1 MLSLFRF
8 CQFWMEDE
16 LEWLVQSILGTSL
29 EDLFII
35 CLTKFLTQFLDS
47 ACDVII
53 THVLLI
59 LDERYLFWM
68 KGKMRWLVPS
78 ILGVL
83 LENSFTICRKEF
95 GEMGKAI
102 IFRGF
107 FTVQKHSYSFF
118 SKSLVQLL
126 WKLMAVRSPINVL
139 KMAWQ
144 KNGAKKVRMLLH
156 CKMASESCP
165 VHQIPGQ

>member
-78 ILGVL
+78 ILRVL
-83 LENSFTICRKEF
+83 LENSFTIWRKERF
-95 GEMGKAI
+95 GP
-102 IFRGF
+102 IFVIC
-107 FTVQKHSYSFF
+107 TLCVMLSFLRF
-118 SKSLVQLL
+118 YQFWLKGELEWLVHTILGAL
-126 WKLMAVRSPINVL
+126 WEDWFIEGIRPYLTL
-139 KMAWQ
+139 K
-144 KNGAKKVRMLLH
+144 KR
-156 CKMASESCP
+156 
-165 VHQIPGQ
+165 